1 MTSLEQAEQFLK
13 ETYEKSEYLTA
24 HPADKMYRL
33 EHSYRVA
40 NIAREIARKEGLPQ
54 EELTIAGLL
63 HDISYCDAFRSEE
76 DWMDHG
82 RKSARMVRD
91 FLEKAGFSREMTEE
105 ICYGIAIHV
114 DGEADFA
121 GERTAFAQTVGDA
134 DNIDRF
140 DAYRIYEKLQY
151 RGCYGIAIHVDGE
164 ADFAGERTAFA
175 QTVGDADNI
184 DRFDAYRIYEKLQ
197 YRGFSERSLEEK
209 KKLVSETLERLKKYQ
224 QEEFGTRTATEMWRG
239 RIAFWAE
246 FYRKLWDQ
254 LANSEQIR

>member
-151 RGCYGIAIHVDGE
+151 RG
-164 ADFAGERTAFA
+164 
-175 QTVGDADNI
+175 
-184 DRFDAYRIYEKLQ
+184 
-197 YRGFSERSLEEK
+197 FSERSLEEK

>member
-151 RGCYGIAIHVDGE
+151 RG
-164 ADFAGERTAFA
+164 
-175 QTVGDADNI
+175 
-184 DRFDAYRIYEKLQ
+184 
-197 YRGFSERSLEEK
+197 FSERSLEEK

-224 QEEFGTRTATEMWRG
+224 QEQFGTRTATEMWRG

>member
-63 HDISYCDAFRSEE
+63 HDISYCDTFRSEE

-114 DGEADFA
+114 DDEADF
-121 GERTAFAQTVGDA
+121 V
-134 DNIDRF
+134 
-140 DAYRIYEKLQY
+140 
-151 RGCYGIAIHVDGE
+151 
-164 ADFAGERTAFA
+164 GERTAFA

>member
-63 HDISYCDAFRSEE
+63 HDISYCHAFRSEE

-82 RKSARMVRD
+82 RKSAWMVRD

-105 ICYGIAIHV
+105 I
-114 DGEADFA
+114 
-121 GERTAFAQTVGDA
+121 
-134 DNIDRF
+134 
-140 DAYRIYEKLQY
+140 
-151 RGCYGIAIHVDGE
+151 CYGIAIHVDGE

>member
-63 HDISYCDAFRSEE
+63 HDISYCDTFRSEE

-114 DGEADFA
+114 DDEADF
-121 GERTAFAQTVGDA
+121 V
-134 DNIDRF
+134 
-140 DAYRIYEKLQY
+140 
-151 RGCYGIAIHVDGE
+151 
-164 ADFAGERTAFA
+164 GERTAFA

-209 KKLVSETLERLKKYQ
+209 KKLVSETLERLKKYK

>member
-13 ETYEKSEYLTA
+13 ETYEKSEYLTV

-151 RGCYGIAIHVDGE
+151 RG
-164 ADFAGERTAFA
+164 
-175 QTVGDADNI
+175 
-184 DRFDAYRIYEKLQ
+184 
-197 YRGFSERSLEEK
+197 FSERSLEEK

-254 LANSEQIR
+254 LVNSEQIR

>member
-151 RGCYGIAIHVDGE
+151 
-164 ADFAGERTAFA
+164 
-175 QTVGDADNI
+175 Q
-184 DRFDAYRIYEKLQ
+184 
-197 YRGFSERSLEEK
+197 GFSERSLEEK